1 MSKIAVLFA
10 GQGTQC
16 PMMGL
21 DFYQTFEESKQ
32 VIDQIESMYYPELK
46 NIIYGQDERLN
57 QTAFTQGAIVA
68 TSIAIYEIVK
78 ERIKQ
83 RVDYFLGFSLGEY
96 SALYASEVLS
106 LSSLFTLIQSRAKW
120 MEEATIKHPGA
131 MGAIL
136 GAKESLLEALCQE
149 ISKTHGFIH
158 IANYNS
164 PTQHVVSGTRNAYEE
179 LASRYT
185 ECGAKR
191 VVKLQVSGAFHT
203 PFMAQA
209 AKQIKELLL
218 HLPTNR
224 PQVDIILNS
233 TALPLVYEELP
244 SRLEEHTMGSV
255 KFSQSIEY
263 LIQQGVSTFIE
274 IGPGNVLSGLIKKI
288 NMDVKT
294 LSIQNV
300 QDLVKLEEL
309 S

>member
-10 GQGTQC
+10 GQGSQSS
-16 PMMGL
+16 MMGF
-21 DFYQTFEESKQ
+21 DFYQTFEASKSL
-32 VIDQIESMYYPELK
+32 IDQIESLYYPELT

-57 QTAFTQGAIVA
+57 QTAYTQGAIVA
-68 TSIAIYEIVK
+68 TSLAIYEVVK
-78 ERIKQ
+78 QHLKHK
-83 RVDYFLGFSLGEY
+83 VDYFLGFSLGEY
-96 SALYASEVLS
+96 SALYASEVVS
-106 LSSLFTLIQSRAKW
+106 LSTLFTLIQSRAKW

-149 ISKTHGFIH
+149 VSTTHGFIH

-164 PTQHVVSGTRNAYEE
+164 PSQHVVSGTLEAYEE

-203 PFMAQA
+203 PFMGVA
-209 AKQIKELLL
+209 AKQIKELAQT
-218 HLPTNR
+218 LPTNH

-244 SRLEEHTMGSV
+244 RRLEEHTMGSV

-263 LIQQGVSTFIE
+263 LIHQGVHTFIE

-288 NMDVKT
+288 TMDVQT
-294 LSIQNV
+294 ISIQNV
-300 QDLVKLEEL
+300 QDLVKLEEI
-309 S
+309 